1 MTIKGSL
8 GNVCIIMF
16 SGHDPDEDV
25 FTKLRR
31 KCDNTIG
38 RICENIVPINQE
50 YYYGKGSTIALC
62 TLSSMDLLRE
72 ISKASRIM
80 NKILIAGRLLSENRG
95 IDEMIK
101 FRLKN
106 PSLYHIIVCGID
118 VKGHRS
124 GQALLSLHKN
134 GVNGNGRITGA
145 VAPYPMLTCSI
156 NEIES
161 FRRQTIVHDLIGTKN
176 LDMIEFQISHLLR

>member
-1 MTIKGSL
+1 M
-8 GNVCIIMF
+8 GNVHIIMF
-16 SGHDPDEDV
+16 SGHDPDEDL
-25 FTKLRR
+25 FAILRR
-31 KCDNTIG
+31 KFDNAIG
-38 RICENIVPINQE
+38 KVCENIVPINQE
-50 YYYGKGSTIALC
+50 YYFGKGSVIAIC
-62 TLSSMDLLRE
+62 TFSSMDLLRE

-106 PSLYHIIVCGID
+106 PSLHHIIVCGID

-145 VAPYPMLTCSI
+145 VAPYPVLTCSL
-156 NEIES
+156 NEVES
-161 FRRQTIVHDLIGTKN
+161 FRRQTIVYDLIGTKD
-176 LDMIEFQISHLLR
+176 LDMIELQISHLFR